1 MRAEGIC
8 AFVSYRGQE
17 NGRYIYSIGNLS
29 PYGGFDLPLLYQKL
43 NQVEGVQGN
52 DVWGGSDNCGGSPRE
67 RGSSLC
73 PQDLAKLIENFQRN
87 LANARFS
94 DGSHPRKP
102 VLTARKDSFPLSV
115 FLF

>member
-17 NGRYIYSIGNLS
+17 NDRYIYSIGNLS
-29 PYGGFDLPLLYQKL
+29 PYSGFDLPLLYQKL

-94 DGSHPRKP
+94 DGSHPRKS
-102 VLTARKDSFPLSV
+102 VLAAQMNVS
-115 FLF
+115 